1 MPVSFALKPR
11 YYAAIQAVFGWGRS
25 HEQPRFDNFT
35 AALIMMGFTP
45 VASNKL
51 EAYCLEVPQEWQHG
65 EGGRLEVPVPKEVCA
80 WWIHEYI
87 CIAQQLEAVL
97 GWSGRNFIEILEEE
111 QTSDAIIIS
120 F

>member
-11 YYAAIQAVFGWGRS
+11 YYAAIQAYQRVSGGFS
-25 HEQPRFDNFT
+25 QLT
-35 AALIMMGFTP
+35 IAQALIMMGFTP
-45 VASNKL
+45 VASSKL

-65 EGGRLEVPVPKEVCA
+65 EGGGLEVPVPKEVCA

-111 QTSDAIIIS
+111 QTSNAIIVS